1 MVQCPEHW
9 LKRRSPT
16 EWGWLLYLF
25 SLFLISLE
33 APQASWRLTAVQCN
47 NKINLELCSAP
58 FSSYLGLFE
67 NQGEVYQKPQIPFSH
82 VLLNRGAM
90 AFLLLCHLVG
100 PGEHN
105 ILPWHCLTSVGS
117 GGSRPAPRSVFALSS
132 HPVSWGMSLQFFR
145 RSQNSFT
152 AQYIIIYIFWIPGT
166 PGWYEIYYSK
176 FKSLHSLTV
185 TLKSF
190 REGVFVL
197 FCFFKLENLIK

>member
-1 MVQCPEHW
+1 MVQCPERW

-100 PGEHN
+100 PGEHD
-105 ILPWHCLTSVGS
+105 ILRWHCLTSVGS
-117 GGSRPAPRSVFALSS
+117 GGSRPAPRSVFTCLLTLCLEECLFNFSGGPRTRLQ
-132 HPVSWGMSLQFFR
+132 HNISL
-145 RSQNSFT
+145 
-152 AQYIIIYIFWIPGT
+152 YIFFESQGLRV
-166 PGWYEIYYSK
+166 GMK
-176 FKSLHSLTV
+176 FITANLNHCTV
-185 TLKSF
+185 
-190 REGVFVL
+190 
-197 FCFFKLENLIK
+197 